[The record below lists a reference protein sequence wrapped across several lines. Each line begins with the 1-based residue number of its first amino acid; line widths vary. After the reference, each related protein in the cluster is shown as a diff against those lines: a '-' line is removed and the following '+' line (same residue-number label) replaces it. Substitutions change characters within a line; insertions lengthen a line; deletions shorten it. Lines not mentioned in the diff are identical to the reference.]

1 VTVDSFG
8 STPLTLAVVA
18 EGDANTSDCW
28 SGSGRGFVDAL
39 RAAGAHVDVYDAEL
53 KSWRRAAAAALT
65 YHPTRARWQQRYG
78 LGTVPFL
85 ARSARVNAA
94 LSGASRRYDAVIQIG
109 ATFSINRA
117 ARRGAPYILYC
128 DSNVAS
134 SSRGAPNSAASK
146 LSPEELQSAWGREQ
160 RVYDAADRIWTMS
173 DALASS
179 FRDDFAQSPAKI
191 TTIYAGP
198 NNPPSPIS
206 GVRREPRILFIGKDH
221 QRKGSAVLL
230 EAFEIVRRELPE
242 AELHLVG
249 GIKAPVERP
258 GVVSHGFVA
267 CSTVAGRGQFDHLF
281 ATASVFCLPSRYEP
295 FEIAFVEAMRAG
307 LPCIG
312 SRSWAMPEII
322 DEGKTGWL
330 VDDGSVEELAAVLIA
345 ALRDRAKCAAMG
357 ALGRERSLGR
367 FTWEHVSARAL
378 ADLRN
383 IGSRA
388 RDDFRYEANREVP
401 ANFAG

>member
-1 VTVDSFG
+1 MTADFA
-8 STPLTLAVVA
+8 STSLTLAVVA

-28 SGSGRGFVDAL
+28 SGSGRSFVEAL
-39 RAAGAHVDVYDAEL
+39 RAAGARVDVYDAEL

-65 YHPTRARWQQRYG
+65 YHPARSRWRQRYG
-78 LGTVPFL
+78 LGTVPFV

-94 LSGASRRYDAVIQIG
+94 LAGASQTYDAIIQIG
-109 ATFSINRA
+109 ATFSISKA

-128 DSNVAS
+128 DSNIAY
-134 SSRGAPNSAASK
+134 SSRGAPYSAASK
-146 LSPEELQSAWGREQ
+146 LSEEELGSAFRREQ

-179 FRDDFAQSPAKI
+179 FRDDFAQSPEKI
-191 TTIYAGP
+191 TTIYAGS
-198 NNPPSPIS
+198 NNTPLPIP
-206 GVRREPRILFIGKDH
+206 GVHREPRILFIGKDH

-230 EAFEIVRRELPE
+230 QAFEIVRREIPD

-249 GIKAPVERP
+249 GIKAAVDRP

-267 CSTVAGRGQFDHLF
+267 CSTLAGRGQFDHLF

-295 FEIAFVEAMRAG
+295 FGIAFVEAMLAG
-307 LPCIG
+307 LPCVG

-345 ALRDRAKCAAMG
+345 ALRDPAKCAAMG

-378 ADLRN
+378 ADLRK
-383 IGSRA
+383 IGTEPTH
-388 RDDFRYEANREVP
+388 DGLRYEMNGEVHAQHP
-401 ANFAG
+401 G